1 MDFLLEYWFQIAA
14 GLMAMCL
21 LIYNIILS
29 CRLRS
34 YKKLTR
40 LLQGGTL
47 EEHIVA
53 LEKRLCSQQ
62 QAISNV
68 KDTVSGLQKEIS
80 LFPQHWHL
88 ERYNAFEN
96 TGSDLSFSLALL
108 NDIED
113 GFVLTGIFG
122 REDTRIYAKPVSAGK
137 SSYYLSEE
145 EMLAI
150 KNAMKTTQ
158 NRRGRG

>member
-1 MDFLLEYWFQIAA
+1 MDFLMEYWFQISA
-14 GLMAMCL
+14 GLMALGL

-40 LLQGGTL
+40 LMQGGTV

-53 LEKRLCSQQ
+53 LEERIRSQQ
-62 QAISNV
+62 QAISDV
-68 KDTVSGLQKEIS
+68 KDTASDILEQIS
-80 LFPQHWHL
+80 HFPQHWHL

-108 NDIED
+108 NDTED

-122 REDTRIYAKPVSAGK
+122 REDTRIYAKPVVAGK
-137 SSYYLSEE
+137 STYYLTGE
-145 EMLAI
+145 EMLSI
-150 KNAMKTTQ
+150 KNAMKTKK
-158 NRRGRG
+158 NPRKRG

>member
-14 GLMAMCL
+14 GIIALSL

-40 LLQGGTL
+40 LMQGGTV
-47 EEHIVA
+47 EEHIVT
-53 LEKRLCSQQ
+53 LEERLRSQQ
-62 QAISNV
+62 QAISDV
-68 KDTVSGLQKEIS
+68 KDTASGIQEQIS
-80 LFPQHWHL
+80 RFPQHWHL

-108 NDIED
+108 NDTED

-122 REDTRIYAKPVSAGK
+122 REDTRIYAKPVVGGK
-137 SSYYLSEE
+137 STYHLSEE
-145 EMLAI
+145 EMLSI
-150 KNAMKTTQ
+150 KNAMKTKKSP
-158 NRRGRG
+158 RERG